1 MGFVSGTKEEQ
12 TMLQELKKEA
22 NYTFTE
28 NGALTYSSTM
38 NHCLDLFATI
48 GGLRN
53 AEETEIVNRFIRAYT
68 ENPDVAMKVLFYARD
83 VRGGL
88 GERRAFRIILRYLC
102 ETHAASVKKNIEYIA
117 EYGRYDDLLVLMD
130 TPCESITIEFLKKQL
145 GKDIEMLRADSNE
158 ISLLAKW
165 LPSVNTSNVEK
176 VRLGRK
182 LAKAFGMSEREYRK
196 TLSALRK
203 KIDIIENYLRE
214 VDYSFDYEKQPSKA
228 MLKCRKAF
236 HNHDH
241 ERYTL
246 FMEKVSR
253 NEATLHT
260 GTLMPYEI
268 IRPFYVSEV
277 SDEEA
282 KSLDVTW
289 NAQEDYI
296 GEQNS
301 LVVIDGSGSM
311 YCNNLEPITVAHSL
325 GLYFA
330 ERNRGEFANHFITF
344 SRTPQLVEIK
354 GNDLLEKIRYMAS
367 YNEVAN
373 TNIQAVFELILK
385 TAVKNNLP
393 QKEMP
398 ERIII
403 VSDMEFDRC
412 ADSSKITNFEYA
424 KKIFEEAGYTLPKV
438 VFWNVASRKL
448 QTLVT
453 QNEQGVTL
461 VSGYNARLFEQILTD
476 NTDPYSYMMEIVD
489 SERYEKIVA

>member
-1 MGFVSGTKEEQ
+1 
-12 TMLQELKKEA
+12 MLQELKKEA

-48 GGLRN
+48 GGLRH
-53 AEETEIVNRFIRAYT
+53 AEESEIVKRFIRAYA
-68 ENPDVAMKVLFYARD
+68 ENPNVAMKVLFYARD
-83 VRGGL
+83 IRGGL

-102 ETHAASVKKNIEYIA
+102 ETSAISIKKNIEWIA
-117 EYGRYDDLLVLMD
+117 EYGRFDDFLVLMD
-130 TPCESITIEFLKKQL
+130 TPCESMAIEFLKEQL
-145 GKDIEMLRADSNE
+145 EKDVQALKGDSNE

-165 LPSVNTSNVEK
+165 LPSVNTSCTEK

-182 LAKAFGMSEREYRK
+182 LAKAFGMSERQYRK

-214 VDYSFDYEKQPSKA
+214 VDYSFDYAKQPSKA
-228 MLKCRKAF
+228 MLKYRKAF
-236 HNHDH
+236 QVHDQ
-241 ERYTL
+241 ERYTS
-246 FMEKVSR
+246 FMDKVSR

-268 IRPFYVSEV
+268 IRPFYMSKL

-289 NAQEDYI
+289 NAMEDFV
-296 GEQNS
+296 GNQSS

-311 YCNNLEPITVAHSL
+311 YGGGNPAPIMVAHSL

-330 ERNRGEFANHFITF
+330 ERNTGEFANHFITF
-344 SRTPQLVEIK
+344 SSKPQLVEIK
-354 GNDLLEKIRYMAS
+354 GKTLTEKLRYMAS
-367 YNEVAN
+367 YDEVAN
-373 TNIQAVFELILK
+373 TNIQAVFKLILK
-385 TAVKNNLP
+385 VAIKNYLT
-393 QKEMP
+393 QEDMP

-403 VSDMEFDRC
+403 VSDMEFDYC
-412 ADSSKITNFEYA
+412 AQNADITNFEYA

-438 VFWNVASRKL
+438 IFWNVASRNMQL
-448 QTLVT
+448 PVT

-461 VSGYNARLFEQILTD
+461 VSGCNARLFEQILAD
-476 NTDPYSYMMEIVD
+476 ATDPYSYMMEILD
-489 SERYEKIVA
+489 SKRYEKIVA

>member
-1 MGFVSGTKEEQ
+1 
-12 TMLQELKKEA
+12 MLQELKKEA

-53 AEETEIVNRFIRAYT
+53 AESKEIIRRFIKAYV
-68 ENPDVAMKVLFYARD
+68 ENPDVAMKILFYARD
-83 VRGGL
+83 IRGGL
-88 GERRAFRIILRYLC
+88 GERRAFRIILKYLC
-102 ETHAASVKKNIEYIA
+102 NAHAASVKKNLEWIA

-130 TPCESITIEFLKKQL
+130 TPCEAIAIKLLKEQL
-145 GKDIEMLRADSNE
+145 EKDAEALEIDSNE

-182 LAKAFGMSEREYRK
+182 LAKAFGMSERKYRK

-203 KIDIIENYLRE
+203 KIDIIENHLRE
-214 VDYSFDYEKQPSKA
+214 VDYTFDYAKQPSKA
-228 MLKCRKAF
+228 MLKYRKAF
-236 HNHDH
+236 QIHDQ
-241 ERYTL
+241 ERYTS
-246 FMEKVSR
+246 FMDKVSR
-253 NEATLHT
+253 NETNLHI

-268 IRPFYVSEV
+268 IRPFYVSKV

-289 NAQEDYI
+289 NAMEDFV
-296 GEQNS
+296 GNQNS

-311 YCNNLEPITVAHSL
+311 YEGGNPAPITVAHSL

-330 ERNRGEFANHFITF
+330 EKNTGEFANHFITF
-344 SRTPQLVEIK
+344 SKTPQLIEVK
-354 GNDLLEKIRYMAS
+354 GNDLLEKLRYIAS
-367 YNEVAN
+367 FNEIAN
-373 TNIQAVFELILK
+373 TNIQAIFELVLN
-385 TAVKNNLP
+385 TAVKNKLA
-393 QKEMP
+393 QEDIP

-403 VSDMEFDRC
+403 VSDMEFDYC
-412 ADSSKITNFEYA
+412 AQNADITNFEYA
-424 KKIFEEAGYTLPKV
+424 KKIFEEAGYSLPKL

-448 QTLVT
+448 QLPVT

-461 VSGYNARLFEQILTD
+461 VSGCNARLFEQILAD
-476 NTDPYSYMMEIVD
+476 NTNPYAYMMEIIE
-489 SERYEKIVA
+489 SERYEQIVA